1 MIEDWRW
8 AHTQFDPLPID
19 GSDPDRVPMTRLLV
33 EALTAFVTSPG
44 IVSAMTIEADKA
56 IIERGDV
63 ACDPR
68 TFDVADHY
76 DAAGRTFRAPE
87 PPGGARCW
95 TGSAAERGVSGAGLV
110 LLDRH
115 RNQAH
120 EVRLR
125 DRQDVLET
133 QRGAGDT
140 DAVGVAREEDRG
152 VSRGVEDLCSR
163 VRGDRVEPGMGLS
176 E

>member
-44 IVSAMTIEADKA
+44 IVSAMTIEADREHR
-56 IIERGDV
+56 IERGDV

-76 DAAGRTFRAPE
+76 DAAGRTLQ
-87 PPGGARCW
+87 
-95 TGSAAERGVSGAGLV
+95 GAGTARGRS
-110 LLDRH
+110 LLDR
-115 RNQAH
+115 
-120 EVRLR
+120 LR
-125 DRQDVLET
+125 R
-133 QRGAGDT
+133 
-140 DAVGVAREEDRG
+140 
-152 VSRGVEDLCSR
+152 
-163 VRGDRVEPGMGLS
+163 
-176 E
+176 